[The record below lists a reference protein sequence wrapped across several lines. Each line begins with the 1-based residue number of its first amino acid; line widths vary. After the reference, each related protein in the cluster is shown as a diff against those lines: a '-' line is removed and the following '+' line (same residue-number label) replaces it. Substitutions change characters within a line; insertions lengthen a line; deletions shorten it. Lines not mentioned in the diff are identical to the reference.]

1 MHLARLVFLYL
12 EVHLNVFVYL
22 ANVEKLIYYIY
33 FWRQISI
40 VIGISKMPSIHP
52 LSLHENFKHRC
63 SSITLYCFSCWI
75 ISLGSF
81 L

>member
-33 FWRQISI
+33 FWRQAS
-40 VIGISKMPSIHP
+40 
-52 LSLHENFKHRC
+52 
-63 SSITLYCFSCWI
+63 
-75 ISLGSF
+75 
-81 L
+81 